1 MPMTTWMYSLDCF
14 ERILYPLLEM
24 ESKKY
29 GENLAV
35 HRVANGLKETLEFLL
50 VSISLD
56 LVLIT
61 NVTTMF

>member
-1 MPMTTWMYSLDCF
+1 MLMTTWMYSLDCF
-14 ERILYPLLEM
+14 ERILYPPSEM